1 MPHQRS
7 DSGLSAFDAEE
18 AETTEE
24 DTASASGDDA
34 LLSDLQREL
43 AEAKPR
49 LEASALLEELADAQ
63 GTTPEA
69 VAIQASIDVLAAE
82 ESEKRSELEALEAAV
97 QAADA
102 ERQKHVEE
110 RDMLK
115 EQQDELRDDLVI
127 VLDEHTSIVDQMA
140 EMIEELESIRAD
152 AIRLMGEKATLEQ
165 RVAELRDEVGASSGE
180 TRRRTDVQTT
190 SLQTSDDDD
199 EASAFDAFFEAE
211 VVEDK
216 ARAWMLE

>member
-1 MPHQRS
+1 VPHQRS

>member
-1 MPHQRS
+1 VPHQRS

-49 LEASALLEELADAQ
+49 LEAFALLEELADAQ